1 MHLLET
7 AHGPYL
13 STETTQMR
21 AAPVAA
27 AAVYNF
33 DHFGFL
39 ASLVIV
45 QTYIYTYMYAALR
58 LPNRPALRLYG
69 GRENHRTWD
78 HLSSAH
84 ASGLA
89 LKHGCA
95 ASSPA

>member
-21 AAPVAA
+21 AAAA

-39 ASLVIV
+39 AFLVIV
-45 QTYIYTYMYAALR
+45 QTHIYAYVYAALR

-69 GRENHRTWD
+69 GRENHRTWGPPFF
-78 HLSSAH
+78 AH

-89 LKHGCA
+89 LDHGCA